1 MEEKRQI
8 SSDEVDKNFAERR
21 QTDRKKLI
29 VDVHFE
35 GGDATGIANTT
46 DISTG
51 GLFLKTNA
59 LLEVGKPIAMRLTFS
74 GKSLILDGIVAYADR
89 GKGFGISFQNLDEE
103 KSAVLKREL
112 NLQ

>member
-1 MEEKRQI
+1 MPED
-8 SSDEVDKNFAERR
+8 SSQGTDVFDRR
-21 QTDRKKLI
+21 QYDRKKLI

-59 LLEVGKPIAMRLTFS
+59 ALRVGGHLLMRVTCDGKD
-74 GKSLILDGIVAYADR
+74 LILNGVVAYFEPGR
-89 GKGFGISFQNLDEE
+89 GFGISFQNLTAE
-103 KSAVLKREL
+103 KETALKNEL

>member
-1 MEEKRQI
+1 MPED
-8 SSDEVDKNFAERR
+8 SSEDIDIFERR
-21 QTDRKKLI
+21 QSDRKKLI

-59 LLEVGKPIAMRLTFS
+59 SIDIGTKILLRLTLS
-74 GKSLILDGIVAYADR
+74 GKTLILEGIVAYQER
-89 GKGFGISFQNLDEE
+89 GTGFGISFQNLSNENE
-103 KSAVLKREL
+103 TIIRNEL

>member
-1 MEEKRQI
+1 MPEDP
-8 SSDEVDKNFAERR
+8 SEVINALDRR
-21 QTDRKKLI
+21 QSDRKKLI

-59 LLEVGKPIAMRLTFS
+59 SLRIGGHLLMRLTCG
-74 GKSLILDGIVAYADR
+74 GKDLILNGIVAYAET
-89 GKGFGISFQNLDEE
+89 GKGFGISFQDLTAE
-103 KSAVLKREL
+103 KEILLKNEL
-112 NLQ
+112 NLP